1 MVIDFINE
9 PLINLVK
16 IVFEALDG
24 FVTLHPMQV
33 LKHPLAD
40 SRLSFVLTR
49 VGSKSKT
56 EYIGVIIRDW
66 KRTVGVGQIH
76 KAEELLQTCP
86 KLNRVLIVSSLGFS
100 YSASRLAKK
109 VGIGLISR
117 GELVS
122 LFQKRVQLLF

>member
-1 MVIDFINE
+1 MVIDFMNE
-9 PLINLVK
+9 SLTNLVK

-86 KLNRVLIVSSLGFS
+86 KLDRVLIVSSLGFS
-100 YSASRLAKK
+100 YSASRLAEK

-122 LFQKRVQLLF
+122 LFQKRVELLF